1 MKILE
6 KGPKGIKVFK
16 PKIFRDNRG
25 YFYESF
31 NAEKL
36 SKILRKKIF
45 ISQTNVSFSKK
56 NVFRGLHFQKNP
68 FSQDKIIR
76 VLNGKILDVLVCI
89 DKNSKIYLKS
99 FYFELSDF
107 NKKILYAPKEFAHG
121 FLVLSK
127 SATIEYFV
135 NNYYSKK
142 HERNI
147 NIFDKRLNIDHKIL
161 NKKLILSVKDKT
173 SNF

>member
-1 MKILE
+1 M
-6 KGPKGIKVFK
+6 
-16 PKIFRDNRG
+16 
-25 YFYESF
+25 
-31 NAEKL
+31 
-36 SKILRKKIF
+36 
-45 ISQTNVSFSKK
+45 
-56 NVFRGLHFQKNP
+56 HFQKNP

-107 NKKILYAPKEFAHG
+107 NKKILYVPKEFAHG